1 MTVKAG
7 LQYYPFR
14 IASFA
19 WQQRG
24 GETRV
29 CACWDQLN
37 LRYCS
42 IGGQQGFGWV
52 T

>member
-24 GETRV
+24 V
-29 CACWDQLN
+29 KP
-37 LRYCS
+37 
-42 IGGQQGFGWV
+42 GFVPAGIN
-52 T
+52 